1 MDQNP
6 INIRYLYNT
15 KVKNVFV
22 VALIAIFF
30 FILSVSALAETRNED
45 FNEYV
50 VKAGF
55 LYSFTK
61 FIDWPEEKSKI
72 KDNGRFNLC
81 LFGENPFGNILNNLA
96 KKRKF
101 KGADLVI
108 KENPPSDSL
117 QKCHILFIPKP
128 YGSFLKSL
136 LRIIGRTPI
145 LVVTEEDG
153 LIYQGA
159 GINFV
164 IRGEKK
170 NKIRFQINRKAVEQG
185 GLWISSEL
193 LKLGIP
199 K

>member
-1 MDQNP
+1 MDQNL
-6 INIRYLYNT
+6 IQIIFIYHA
-15 KVKNVFV
+15 KVKKIFLATIAVILFLILPV
-22 VALIAIFF
+22 STVAK
-30 FILSVSALAETRNED
+30 NED

-72 KDNGRFNLC
+72 KSNGKFNLC
-81 LFGENPFGNILNNLA
+81 LFGENPFGNILKNLA

-101 KGADLVI
+101 KGADLIVH
-108 KENPPSDSL
+108 ENPPSDGL
-117 QKCHILFIPKP
+117 KKCHILFIPKP
-128 YGSFLKSL
+128 YGSFLRSL
-136 LRIIGRTPI
+136 LEVIDKAPVLI
-145 LVVTEEDG
+145 VTEEDG
-153 LIYQGA
+153 LTNEGS

-164 IRGEKK
+164 IKGRKS
-170 NKIRFQINRKAVEQG
+170 KIRFQINRKAVEQG

-199 K
+199 N

>member
-6 INIRYLYNT
+6 INIRFLYDT
-15 KVKNVFV
+15 KVKEVL
-22 VALIAIFF
+22 VAALAAAFF
-30 FILSVSALAETRNED
+30 FAIPVSALAENED

-72 KDNGRFNLC
+72 KDNGKFNLC

-101 KGADLVI
+101 KGADLII

-117 QKCHILFIPKP
+117 KKCHILFVPKP
-128 YGSFLKSL
+128 YGNFLRSL
-136 LRIIGRTPI
+136 LTIIGKTPI
-145 LVVTEEDG
+145 LVVTEEEG
-153 LIYQGA
+153 LIYQGS

-164 IRGEKK
+164 IKGEGK
-170 NKIRFQINRKAVEQG
+170 NQIRFQINRKAVEHG

-193 LKLGIP
+193 LKLGTS

>member
-1 MDQNP
+1 MFLGAIVVILFLVLP
-6 INIRYLYNT
+6 VLSIA
-15 KVKNVFV
+15 KNG
-22 VALIAIFF
+22 
-30 FILSVSALAETRNED
+30 D

-61 FIDWPEEKSKI
+61 FIDWPEEKSKL
-72 KDNGRFNLC
+72 KSNGKFYLC
-81 LFGENPFGNILNNLA
+81 LFGENPFGNVLKNLA

-108 KENPPSDSL
+108 NENPPSDDL
-117 QKCHILFIPKP
+117 KKCHILFIPKP
-128 YGSFLKSL
+128 YGSFLRSL
-136 LRIIGRTPI
+136 LKVIDKAPVLI
-145 LVVTEEDG
+145 VTEEDG
-153 LIYQGA
+153 LIREGS

-164 IRGEKK
+164 IKGRKS
-170 NKIRFQINRKAVEQG
+170 KIRFQINRKAVEQG

-199 K
+199 N

>member
-6 INIRYLYNT
+6 INIRFLYGA
-15 KVKNVFV
+15 KVKKVFV
-22 VALIAIFF
+22 AVLTTVLFLIVP
-30 FILSVSALAETRNED
+30 VSALAENED
-45 FNEYV
+45 FSEYV

-72 KDNGRFNLC
+72 KDKGRFNLC

-96 KKRKF
+96 QKRKF
-101 KGADLVI
+101 KGGDLII
-108 KENPPSDSL
+108 KENPPSDNL
-117 QKCHILFIPKP
+117 KKCHILFIPKP

-136 LRIIGRTPI
+136 LKIIGRAPV
-145 LVVTEEDG
+145 LVVTEENG
-153 LIYQGA
+153 LTYQGA

-164 IRGEKK
+164 IKGGKK

-193 LKLGIP
+193 LKLGLP
-199 K
+199 N